1 MPTQPPADPDPPD
14 AGSRQAPPTPGTEPA
29 AAAPSAAPPVPS
41 APVAVAAVERPQE
54 APLEPPPLPVGPA
67 KPTGLGR
74 LWRLILGAPRDLT
87 DSKLYHRLAL
97 IPFLAWVGLGADGL
111 SSSAYGPEEAFRTLG
126 QHGYLALG
134 LAALMAGTVLLIS
147 AAYSLIIEEFP
158 HGGGGYVVATKL
170 LGEKAGLVSGCA
182 LVVDYILTIT
192 VSIAAAGEAL
202 FSLLPPGYQSWKLA
216 FEIFL
221 VVELTLLN
229 LRGVR
234 ESILTLTPV
243 FIGFLLT
250 HILLIGGGLVMHLPD
265 LPATLG
271 NAGADFQSGLGAL
284 GAAGMIALFVHAYSL
299 GGGTYTGIET
309 VSNSLNM
316 MREPV
321 VRNAKRT
328 MAYMAASLA
337 ITAAGLLVCY
347 VLFQVA
353 HEPGKTMNTVLAE
366 RVFGE
371 MHLGRSFVIL
381 TMLCEAALLVV
392 AGQAG
397 FLGGPRV
404 LVSMAVDSWMPHSFA
419 GLSNRLTIQNG
430 IWLMAGASLAA
441 LLYTQGNVSALVVM
455 YSINVFLT
463 FTLSLFGMAYVT
475 FRSRRGRQHWR
486 RRVSLFTVSFVLC
499 GTILAVTTWEK
510 FGEGGWLT
518 LVVTGTFVAAC
529 MVIRAHYRTMQAKM
543 DQLGAEL
550 GGLPETPAPLLPPP
564 DPAQP
569 TAVVL
574 VNQWGGLGVHTV
586 LNIYRAFPGHFKG
599 LVFLSVGVVDSGGF
613 KGEGAVEALNESTRA
628 MLDRYVELARRL
640 GVPADSRMAIGTDV
654 VEAGEQLCL
663 DAARDYPRA
672 TFFAGKI
679 IFQRERWW
687 QRLLHNETALA
698 IQRRLQWAG
707 RTMVIM
713 PARVR

>member
-1 MPTQPPADPDPPD
+1 MPTDSGA
-14 AGSRQAPPTPGTEPA
+14 APEPPA
-29 AAAPSAAPPVPS
+29 AAPASPPASDPPTDPPKPAVDPPPQTGAPSLSVPS
-41 APVAVAAVERPQE
+41 VRSPETLPDLGAPE
-54 APLEPPPLPVGPA
+54 LEPGLLARVRRFL
-67 KPTGLGR
+67 LGR
-74 LWRLILGAPRDLT
+74 PRDLT
-87 DSKLYHRLAL
+87 DRRLYHRLAL
-97 IPFLAWVGLGADGL
+97 VPFLAWVGLGADGL

-126 QHGYLALG
+126 EHGYLALG
-134 LAALMAGTVLLIS
+134 LAALMAITVLLIS
-147 AAYSLIIEEFP
+147 SAYSLIIEEFP

-170 LGEKAGLVSGCA
+170 LGERAGLVSGCA

-202 FSLLPPGYQSWKLA
+202 FSLLPAGYQDWKLA

-221 VVELTLLN
+221 IVELTLLN

-265 LPATLG
+265 LPRTLSL
-271 NAGADFQSGLGAL
+271 AGSDFRTGLGML
-284 GAAGMIALFVHAYSL
+284 GAGGMLALFVHSYSL
-299 GGGTYTGIET
+299 GGGTYTGIEA
-309 VSNSLNM
+309 VSNSLTM

-321 VRNAKRT
+321 VRTARRT
-328 MAYMAASLA
+328 MAYMATSLA

-347 VLFQVA
+347 LLYQVA

-371 MHLGRSFVIL
+371 MHFGRAFVIL

-397 FLGGPRV
+397 FLDGPRV
-404 LVSMAVDSWMPHSFA
+404 LVNMAVDSWVPHSFA

-430 IWLMAGASLAA
+430 ILLMSGASIGA
-441 LLYTQGNVSALVVM
+441 LLYTHGNVSALVVM

-463 FTLSLFGMAYVT
+463 FSLSLFGMSLVT
-475 FRSRRGRQHWR
+475 WRSRRGREHWR
-486 RRVSLFTVSFVLC
+486 RRTTLFTSSFALC
-499 GTILAVTTWEK
+499 ATILAVTTWEK
-510 FGEGGWLT
+510 FEEGGWIT
-518 LVVTGTFVAAC
+518 LVVTGTFVLVC
-529 MVIRAHYRTMQAKM
+529 MLIRMHYRTVQAKM

-550 GGLPETPAPLLPPP
+550 GVLPDTPAPLLPPP

-569 TAVVL
+569 TAGVL
-574 VNQWGGLGVHTV
+574 VNAWGGLGVHTV

-599 LVFLSVGVVDSGGF
+599 VVFVSIGVVDSGGF
-613 KGEGAVEALNESTRA
+613 KGEGAVEALAASTQA
-628 MLDRYVELARRL
+628 TLDRYVELARRL
-640 GVPADSRMAIGTDV
+640 GVPADARMAIGTDV
-654 VEAGEQLCL
+654 VEEGEKLCL
-663 DAARDYPRA
+663 AVARDYPRV

-687 QRLLHNETALA
+687 QRLLHNETAIA

>member
-1 MPTQPPADPDPPD
+1 MPTDSGAAPEPPVAGPSSPPASDPPADPPKPGADPPPQ
-14 AGSRQAPPTPGTEPA
+14 AG
-29 AAAPSAAPPVPS
+29 APSLSVPS
-41 APVAVAAVERPQE
+41 VRSPETLPDLGAPE
-54 APLEPPPLPVGPA
+54 LEPGLLARVRRFL
-67 KPTGLGR
+67 LGR
-74 LWRLILGAPRDLT
+74 PRDLT
-87 DSKLYHRLAL
+87 DRRLYHRLAL
-97 IPFLAWVGLGADGL
+97 VPFLAWVGLGADGL

-126 QHGYLALG
+126 EHGYLALG
-134 LAALMAGTVLLIS
+134 LAALMAITVLLIS
-147 AAYSLIIEEFP
+147 SAYSLIIEEFP

-170 LGEKAGLVSGCA
+170 LGERAGLLSGCA

-202 FSLLPPGYQSWKLA
+202 FSLLPPGYQDWKLA

-221 VVELTLLN
+221 IVELTLLN

-265 LPATLG
+265 LPRTLSL
-271 NAGADFQSGLGAL
+271 AGSDFRTGLGML
-284 GAAGMIALFVHAYSL
+284 ALFVHAYSL
-299 GGGTYTGIET
+299 GGGTYTGIEA
-309 VSNSLNM
+309 VSNSLTM

-321 VRNAKRT
+321 VRTARRT
-328 MAYMAASLA
+328 MAYMATSLA

-347 VLFQVA
+347 LLYQVA

-371 MHLGRSFVIL
+371 MHFGRAFVIL

-397 FLGGPRV
+397 FLDGPRV
-404 LVSMAVDSWMPHSFA
+404 LVNMAVDSWVPHSFA

-430 IWLMAGASLAA
+430 ILLMSGASIGA
-441 LLYTQGNVSALVVM
+441 LLYTHGNVSALVVM

-463 FTLSLFGMAYVT
+463 FSLSLFGMSLVT
-475 FRSRRGRQHWR
+475 WRSRRGREHWR
-486 RRVSLFTVSFVLC
+486 RRTTLFTSSFALC
-499 GTILAVTTWEK
+499 ATILAVTTWEK
-510 FGEGGWLT
+510 FEEGGWIT
-518 LVVTGTFVAAC
+518 LVVTGTFVLVC
-529 MVIRAHYRTMQAKM
+529 MLIRMHYRTVQAKM

-550 GGLPETPAPLLPPP
+550 GVLPDTPAPLLPPP
-564 DPAQP
+564 DPSQP
-569 TAVVL
+569 TAGVL
-574 VNQWGGLGVHTV
+574 VNAWGGLGVHTV

-599 LVFLSVGVVDSGGF
+599 VVFVSIGVVDSGGF
-613 KGEGAVEALNESTRA
+613 KGEGAVEALAASTQA
-628 MLDRYVELARRL
+628 TLDRYVELARRL
-640 GVPADSRMAIGTDV
+640 GVPADARMAIGTDV
-654 VEAGEQLCL
+654 VEEGEKLCL
-663 DAARDYPRA
+663 AVARDYPRV

-687 QRLLHNETALA
+687 QRLLHNETAIA

>member
-1 MPTQPPADPDPPD
+1 MPP
-14 AGSRQAPPTPGTEPA
+14 
-29 AAAPSAAPPVPS
+29 
-41 APVAVAAVERPQE
+41 
-54 APLEPPPLPVGPA
+54 GPA
-67 KPTGLGR
+67 PEALPDLGPKEPSWLRRLLLGR
-74 LWRLILGAPRDLT
+74 PKDLF
-87 DSKLYHRLAL
+87 DRQLYHRLAL

-111 SSSAYGPEEAFRTLG
+111 SSSAYGPEEAFRALG
-126 QHGYLALG
+126 SHTYLALG
-134 LAALMAGTVLLIS
+134 LAAMMAITVLLIS
-147 AAYSLIIEEFP
+147 SAYSLIIEEFP

-170 LGEKAGLVSGCA
+170 LGEKAGLLSGCA
-182 LVVDYILTIT
+182 LVVDYVLTVT

-202 FSLLPPGYQSWKLA
+202 FSLLGPRYQHWKLA

-221 VVELTLLN
+221 IVELTLLN

-250 HILLIGGGLVMHLPD
+250 HIVLIGGGLLMHLPD
-265 LPATLG
+265 LPGTLSTAAGGFSDGLGTLG
-271 NAGADFQSGLGAL
+271 L
-284 GAAGMIALFVHAYSL
+284 AGMAALFIHSYSL

-321 VRNAKRT
+321 VRTAKRT
-328 MAYMAASLA
+328 MAYTAASLA
-337 ITAAGLLVCY
+337 VTAAGLLICY
-347 VLFQVA
+347 LLYQVGF
-353 HEPGKTMNTVLAE
+353 EPGKTLNTVLAE
-366 RVFGE
+366 KVFGE
-371 MHLGRSFVIL
+371 MGLGRTMVIL
-381 TMLCEAALLVV
+381 TMLCEAALLIV

-404 LVSMAVDSWMPHSFA
+404 LVSMAVDSWVPHSFA

-430 IWLMAGASLAA
+430 ILLMSGASVAA
-441 LLYTQGNVSALVVM
+441 LLYTHGNVSALVVM

-463 FTLSLFGMAYVT
+463 FSLSLFGMAMVT

-486 RRVSLFTVSFVLC
+486 RRTLLFTVSFVLC
-499 GTILAVTTWEK
+499 ATILAVTIHEK
-510 FGEGGWLT
+510 FQEGGWLT
-518 LVVTGTFVAAC
+518 LVVTGSFVVVC
-529 MVIRAHYRTMQAKM
+529 VLIRVHYRTVQAKM
-543 DQLGAEL
+543 NQLGIEL
-550 GGLPETPAPLLPPP
+550 GVLPDTPAPALPPP
-564 DPAQP
+564 DPTQP
-569 TAVVL
+569 TAAVL

-613 KGEGAVEALNESTRA
+613 KGEGAVEALQASTQA

-640 GVPADSRMAIGTDV
+640 GVPADARMAMGTDV
-654 VEAGEQLCL
+654 VEEGEKLCL
-663 DAARDYPRA
+663 GVARDYPRV

>member
-1 MPTQPPADPDPPD
+1 MPTDSGAAPEPPVAGPSSPPASDPPADPPKPGADPPPQ
-14 AGSRQAPPTPGTEPA
+14 AG
-29 AAAPSAAPPVPS
+29 APSLSVPS
-41 APVAVAAVERPQE
+41 VRSPETLPDLGAPE
-54 APLEPPPLPVGPA
+54 LEPGLLARVRRFL
-67 KPTGLGR
+67 LGR
-74 LWRLILGAPRDLT
+74 PRDLT
-87 DSKLYHRLAL
+87 DRRLYHRLAL
-97 IPFLAWVGLGADGL
+97 VPFLAWVGLGADGL

-126 QHGYLALG
+126 EHGYLALG
-134 LAALMAGTVLLIS
+134 LAALMAITVLLIS

-170 LGEKAGLVSGCA
+170 LGERAGLLSGCA

-192 VSIAAAGEAL
+192 VPIAAAGEAL
-202 FSLLPPGYQSWKLA
+202 FSLLPPGYQDWKLA

-221 VVELTLLN
+221 IVELTLLN

-265 LPATLG
+265 LPRTLSL
-271 NAGADFQSGLGAL
+271 AGSDFRTGLGML
-284 GAAGMIALFVHAYSL
+284 GAGGMLALFVHSYSL
-299 GGGTYTGIET
+299 GGGTYTGIEA
-309 VSNSLNM
+309 VSNSLTM

-321 VRNAKRT
+321 VRTARRT
-328 MAYMAASLA
+328 MAYMATSLA

-347 VLFQVA
+347 LLYQVA

-371 MHLGRSFVIL
+371 MHFGRAFVIL

-397 FLGGPRV
+397 FLDGPRV
-404 LVSMAVDSWMPHSFA
+404 LVNMAVDSWVPHSFA

-430 IWLMAGASLAA
+430 ILLMSGASIGA
-441 LLYTQGNVSALVVM
+441 LLYTHGNVSALVVM

-463 FTLSLFGMAYVT
+463 FSLSLFGMSLVT
-475 FRSRRGRQHWR
+475 WRSRRGREHWR
-486 RRVSLFTVSFVLC
+486 RRTTLFTSSFALC
-499 GTILAVTTWEK
+499 ATILAVTTWEK
-510 FGEGGWLT
+510 FEEGGWIT
-518 LVVTGTFVAAC
+518 LVVTGTFVLVC
-529 MVIRAHYRTMQAKM
+529 MLIRMHYRTVQAKM

-550 GGLPETPAPLLPPP
+550 GVLPDTPAPLLPPP

-569 TAVVL
+569 TAGVL
-574 VNQWGGLGVHTV
+574 VNAWGGLGVHTV

-599 LVFLSVGVVDSGGF
+599 VVFVSIGVVDSGGF
-613 KGEGAVEALNESTRA
+613 KGEGAVEALAASTQA
-628 MLDRYVELARRL
+628 TLDRYVELARRL
-640 GVPADSRMAIGTDV
+640 GVPADARMAIGTDV
-654 VEAGEQLCL
+654 VEEGEKLCL
-663 DAARDYPRA
+663 AVARDYPRV

-687 QRLLHNETALA
+687 QRLLHNETAIA

>member
-1 MPTQPPADPDPPD
+1 MPTDPGAAPEPPAVGPATPP
-14 AGSRQAPPTPGTEPA
+14 GPP
-29 AAAPSAAPPVPS
+29 
-41 APVAVAAVERPQE
+41 
-54 APLEPPPLPVGPA
+54 EPPPKPAEAVVPTRPPPPRALGPEA
-67 KPTGLGR
+67 PPAPGQPTGLDRLRRFLLGR
-74 LWRLILGAPRDLT
+74 PKDLT
-87 DSKLYHRLAL
+87 DRRLYHRLAL

-134 LAALMAGTVLLIS
+134 LAALMAVTVLLIS

-170 LGEKAGLVSGCA
+170 LGEKAGVLSGCA
-182 LVVDYILTIT
+182 LLVDYVLTIT

-202 FSLLPPGYQSWKLA
+202 FSLLPASYQDWKLA

-221 VVELTLLN
+221 IVELTLLN

-250 HILLIGGGLVMHLPD
+250 HALLIFGGLVMHLPE
-265 LPATLG
+265 LPATLSRANDG
-271 NAGADFQSGLGAL
+271 FHEGLGLL
-284 GAAGMIALFVHAYSL
+284 GVGGMLALFVHSYSL
-299 GGGTYTGIET
+299 GGGTYTGIEA
-309 VSNSLNM
+309 VSNSLTM

-321 VRNAKRT
+321 VRTAKRT
-328 MAYMAASLA
+328 MAYMATSLA

-347 VLFQVA
+347 LLYQVG
-353 HEPGKTMNTVLAE
+353 HVDGKTMNTVLAE

-371 MHLGRSFVIL
+371 MHLGKPFVIL
-381 TMLCEAALLVV
+381 TMLAEAALLVV

-397 FLGGPRV
+397 FLDGPRV
-404 LVSMAVDSWMPHSFA
+404 LVNMAVDSWVPHSFA

-430 IWLMAGASLAA
+430 ILLMSGASIAA
-441 LLYTQGNVSALVVM
+441 LLYTHGNVGALVVM

-463 FTLSLFGMAYVT
+463 FSLSLFGMARVT
-475 FRSRRGRQHWR
+475 WRSRRGRQHWR
-486 RRVSLFTVSFVLC
+486 RRTTLFTVGFVMC
-499 GTILAVTTWEK
+499 GTILAVTIFEK
-510 FGEGGWLT
+510 FEEGGWLT
-518 LVVTGTFVAAC
+518 LLVTGTFVATC
-529 MVIRAHYRTMQAKM
+529 MLIRAHYRTMQAKM
-543 DQLGAEL
+543 DQLGDEL

-564 DPAQP
+564 DPTQP
-569 TAVVL
+569 TAAVL

-599 LVFLSVGVVDSGGF
+599 LVFVSVGVVDSGGF
-613 KGEGAVEALNESTRA
+613 KGEGAVEALRESTQA
-628 MLDRYVELARRL
+628 TIDRYVEMARRL
-640 GVPADSRMAIGTDV
+640 GVPAEGRMAISTDV
-654 VEAGEQLCL
+654 VEAGEKLCI
-663 DAARDYPRA
+663 DVARDYPRV